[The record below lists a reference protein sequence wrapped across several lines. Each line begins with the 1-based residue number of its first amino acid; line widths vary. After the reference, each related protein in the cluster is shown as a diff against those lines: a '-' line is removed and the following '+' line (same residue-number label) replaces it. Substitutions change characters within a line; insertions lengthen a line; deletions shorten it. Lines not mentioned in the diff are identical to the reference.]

1 MLGERFATVEGDDN
15 SIFRFIEEITKE
27 IEQLAKQHAEN
38 EGNTEKQ
45 EEIEEKKLVLK
56 MRLILLRLDQQLL
69 NQSIAQ
75 ITKYVYYNIDS
86 TYPHPTHPLFFFTQT
101 DILYRHSLHYLNMYW
116 YIMQS
121 LFFFKL
127 NTKICRLR
135 GIIWSFS
142 SIFSNLL
149 ILLAL
154 KATGKTSSAKL
165 QLFST

>member
-86 TYPHPTHPLFFFTQT
+86 TYPHPTHLLFFFFTQT

-127 NTKICRLR
+127 NTTICRLR
-135 GIIWSFS
+135 GII
-142 SIFSNLL
+142 
-149 ILLAL
+149 
-154 KATGKTSSAKL
+154 
-165 QLFST
+165 

>member
-75 ITKYVYYNIDS
+75 ITKYVIIILI
-86 TYPHPTHPLFFFTQT
+86 PHTGTPTPPTLFFFFYTDRYIIQTQFT
-101 DILYRHSLHYLNMYW
+101 LFKHVLVHHAVT
-116 YIMQS
+116 
-121 LFFFKL
+121 FFF
-127 NTKICRLR
+127 
-135 GIIWSFS
+135 
-142 SIFSNLL
+142 
-149 ILLAL
+149 
-154 KATGKTSSAKL
+154 
-165 QLFST
+165 

>member
-86 TYPHPTHPLFFFTQT
+86 TYPHPTHPLFFFYTDRYIIQTQFT
-101 DILYRHSLHYLNMYW
+101 LFKHVLVHHAVT
-116 YIMQS
+116 
-121 LFFFKL
+121 FFFLKL
-127 NTKICRLR
+127 NTTICRLR
-135 GIIWSFS
+135 GII
-142 SIFSNLL
+142 
-149 ILLAL
+149 
-154 KATGKTSSAKL
+154 
-165 QLFST
+165 

>member
-45 EEIEEKKLVLK
+45 DEIEEKKLVLK

-75 ITKYVYYNIDS
+75 ITKYVYYNVDS
-86 TYPHPTHPLFFFTQT
+86 THTHPQPTHPLFTQT
-101 DILYRHSLHYLNMYW
+101 DTLYRHRLHYLYMYR

-121 LFFFKL
+121 PFFK
-127 NTKICRLR
+127 NQIQ
-135 GIIWSFS
+135 WS
-142 SIFSNLL
+142 
-149 ILLAL
+149 AD
-154 KATGKTSSAKL
+154 
-165 QLFST
+165 

>member
-1 MLGERFATVEGDDN
+1 MCNFIDVNAWVFIFIKKVNRDPVANMLGERFATVEGDDN

-75 ITKYVYYNIDS
+75 ITKYVYYDIDS
-86 TYPHPTHPLFFFTQT
+86 TYPHPTHPLFFFLHRQIYYT
-101 DILYRHSLHYLNMYW
+101 DTVYTI
-116 YIMQS
+116 
-121 LFFFKL
+121 
-127 NTKICRLR
+127 
-135 GIIWSFS
+135 
-142 SIFSNLL
+142 
-149 ILLAL
+149 
-154 KATGKTSSAKL
+154 
-165 QLFST
+165 

>member
-1 MLGERFATVEGDDN
+1 MHCIYFYFCFLLAWEQNNMLTLLIAIDAWVFLFFKANRDPVANMLGERFATVEGDDN

-75 ITKYVYYNIDS
+75 ITKYV
-86 TYPHPTHPLFFFTQT
+86 
-101 DILYRHSLHYLNMYW
+101 
-116 YIMQS
+116 
-121 LFFFKL
+121 
-127 NTKICRLR
+127 
-135 GIIWSFS
+135 
-142 SIFSNLL
+142 
-149 ILLAL
+149 
-154 KATGKTSSAKL
+154 
-165 QLFST
+165 

>member
-75 ITKYVYYNIDS
+75 ITKYVSHLKILISIS
-86 TYPHPTHPLFFFTQT
+86 TSTIKFCTCKCTGTCITAL
-101 DILYRHSLHYLNMYW
+101 HSCPPY
-116 YIMQS
+116 
-121 LFFFKL
+121 
-127 NTKICRLR
+127 
-135 GIIWSFS
+135 
-142 SIFSNLL
+142 
-149 ILLAL
+149 
-154 KATGKTSSAKL
+154 
-165 QLFST
+165 

>member
-75 ITKYVYYNIDS
+75 ITKYVIIILI
-86 TYPHPTHPLFFFTQT
+86 PHTPTPPTLFFFFLHRQIHYT
-101 DILYRHSLHYLNMYW
+101 DTVYTI
-116 YIMQS
+116 
-121 LFFFKL
+121 
-127 NTKICRLR
+127 
-135 GIIWSFS
+135 
-142 SIFSNLL
+142 
-149 ILLAL
+149 
-154 KATGKTSSAKL
+154 
-165 QLFST
+165 

>member
-86 TYPHPTHPLFFFTQT
+86 TYRYPHPTHPLFFFLHRQIHYT
-101 DILYRHSLHYLNMYW
+101 DTVYTI
-116 YIMQS
+116 
-121 LFFFKL
+121 
-127 NTKICRLR
+127 
-135 GIIWSFS
+135 
-142 SIFSNLL
+142 
-149 ILLAL
+149 
-154 KATGKTSSAKL
+154 
-165 QLFST
+165 

>member
-1 MLGERFATVEGDDN
+1 MLAWELKLMCNFIDVNAWVFDFYEKVNRDPVANMLGERFATVEGDDN

-75 ITKYVYYNIDS
+75 ITKYVYYDIDS
-86 TYPHPTHPLFFFTQT
+86 TYPHPTHPLFFFLHRQIHYT
-101 DILYRHSLHYLNMYW
+101 DTVYTI
-116 YIMQS
+116 
-121 LFFFKL
+121 
-127 NTKICRLR
+127 
-135 GIIWSFS
+135 
-142 SIFSNLL
+142 
-149 ILLAL
+149 
-154 KATGKTSSAKL
+154 
-165 QLFST
+165 

>member
-1 MLGERFATVEGDDN
+1 MLMPGFLFLLKKVNRDPVANMLGERFATVEGDDN

-86 TYPHPTHPLFFFTQT
+86 TYPHPTHPLFFFFTQT
-101 DILYRHSLHYLNMYW
+101 DTLYRHSLHYLNMYW

-121 LFFFKL
+121 PFFLKL
-127 NTKICRLR
+127 NTTICRLR
-135 GIIWSFS
+135 GII
-142 SIFSNLL
+142 
-149 ILLAL
+149 
-154 KATGKTSSAKL
+154 
-165 QLFST
+165 